1 MEVQRDEMTA
11 GADRLR
17 GLFGWWGAQGNRAI
31 EGRIEKFQQL
41 TNGLH
46 KAYGDAWRY
55 QFDAL
60 TTTNDRVSRSFQ
72 GLFSI
77 RTPDELFVAQTE
89 IMTSFMEAASLQMKA
104 WSEISRKIQAC
115 YTDVAC
121 ETASD
126 IGNQTREV
134 VSTVQETVQEVTQD
148 SQRRARRAAKESA

>member
-17 GLFGWWGAQGNRAI
+17 GLFGWWGAQGNRAM

-46 KAYGDAWRY
+46 KAYGEA
-55 QFDAL
+55 FDAL
-60 TTTNDRVSRSFQ
+60 TAPNDRVSRSFQ

-77 RTPDELFVAQTE
+77 RTPDELLVAQTE